1 MILVGFSPSRDD
13 RCSLDLACQLAR
25 SNGDSV
31 VAVTVVPRGWP
42 TPVAR
47 NVDEEF
53 DRWAAQQGAAAAAE
67 SRRLLAEHSDVV
79 SESIWLTGRS
89 VPQSLLEE
97 ASRRGADTIVLGSG
111 TSGPHGAISLT
122 SKTERVLHSSEFPV
136 ALAPRAYEAGPKSRF
151 SRATVAYRGDEQ
163 TDLLELAAKV
173 SLRAGVELRMLTF
186 AVRARTMYPPLLTNA
201 EDEVLD
207 SWIRE
212 ASAAQQR
219 AIAKIHLQS
228 PGLSVTPVVAAAG
241 TWSAAF
247 DRLPWHHSDLLVVG
261 SSAAQPVARVFLGS
275 SASKIV
281 RNSPVPVLV
290 VP

>member
-1 MILVGFSPSRDD
+1 MIVVGFSPSKDD

-25 SNGDSV
+25 SNDDQV
-31 VAVTVVPRGWP
+31 LAVTVVPRGWP

-53 DRWAAQQGAAAAAE
+53 ERWAASQGEAAAAE
-67 SRRLLAEHSDVV
+67 SRRLLAAHSDVV
-79 SESIWLTGRS
+79 SESVWLSGRS
-89 VPQSLLEE
+89 VPQTLLEE
-97 ASRRGADTIVLGSG
+97 ASRREADTIVLGSG

-122 SKTERVLHSSEFPV
+122 SKSERVLHSSAFPV
-136 ALAPRAYEAGPKSRF
+136 ALAPRAYEAAPGSRF
-151 SRATVAYRGDEQ
+151 DRATVAFRGGEQ

-173 SLRAGVELRMLTF
+173 SFRAGLGLRMVTF
-186 AVRARTMYPPLLTNA
+186 AVRSRTMYPPLLTNA
-201 EDEVLD
+201 EDAVLD
-207 SWIRE
+207 SWIKE
-212 ASAAQQR
+212 ATAAQSSAVEQ
-219 AIAKIHLQS
+219 IQQVT
-228 PGLSVTPVVAAAG
+228 PGLEVTPVVATG
-241 TWSAAF
+241 STWPAAF
-247 DRLPWHHSDLLVVG
+247 DRLPWTAGDLLVVG